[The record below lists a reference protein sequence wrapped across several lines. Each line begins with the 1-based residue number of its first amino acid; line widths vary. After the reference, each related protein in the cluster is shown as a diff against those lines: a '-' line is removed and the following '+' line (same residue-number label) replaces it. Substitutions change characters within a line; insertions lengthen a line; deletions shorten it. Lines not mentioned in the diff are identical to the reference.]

1 MGQIDQRTEDRT
13 KAVLRARLRGSGL
26 DRDACILDLSEQG
39 LLLTAAMP
47 PRRDQAVTIVAN
59 GYAVTGHVRWVNE
72 RRFGISLDAPIVVSD
87 VVEGKILAQ
96 PPRAASPGLPENFG
110 ARPVSASASL
120 TLNDYIQSKWTR
132 YALMAAIA
140 IAGAIYVGREV
151 GEVFGGMS
159 EQMEAV
165 QAVSNAESDA
175 LSKQ

>member
-1 MGQIDQRTEDRT
+1 M
-13 KAVLRARLRGSGL
+13 
-26 DRDACILDLSEQG
+26 
-39 LLLTAAMP
+39 
-47 PRRDQAVTIVAN
+47 
-59 GYAVTGHVRWVNE
+59 
-72 RRFGISLDAPIVVSD
+72 
-87 VVEGKILAQ
+87 
-96 PPRAASPGLPENFG
+96 PENFG

-140 IAGAIYVGREV
+140 IAGAIYAGREV

-159 EQMEAV
+159 EQMAAV